1 MGIFYLSVFIT
12 VVIIIVFWAKACC
25 NFLDLPST
33 PFSLELPP
41 FKPFLHLPLFRRE
54 WPAKNVKGDVL
65 QSTPKKKIR
74 CVFVM
79 FCSNLTLCFHESP
92 LSPSDGRWS
101 AGPNLVMVYLCVFS
115 SSRVQ
120 EWYSLRSSLQWQHV
134 SSFWLWYL
142 VCTVY
147 IVPPFYLIRSGTPSE
162 QLISSRHLLA
172 FPGFT
177 ARLRV
182 ACLKSV
188 ITCTVVGQG
197 QTCRMGRSEPDPNPG
212 ILKIEVYTHILYVYI
227 YEVDNGWSNVDD
239 FIFYFFFFSFY
250 VFASMCM
257 CGGKCVVF
265 FTTFYV
271 FGLLVTSETACYSVT
286 IIFFVFMGIFWSV
299 RDVAVLHVRVPGK
312 FFLYPRYG
320 PVKPNQNQPNNSN
333 CTLITS

>member
-1 MGIFYLSVFIT
+1 
-12 VVIIIVFWAKACC
+12 
-25 NFLDLPST
+25 
-33 PFSLELPP
+33 
-41 FKPFLHLPLFRRE
+41 
-54 WPAKNVKGDVL
+54 
-65 QSTPKKKIR
+65 
-74 CVFVM
+74 M

-92 LSPSDGRWS
+92 LSPSVSRWS

-239 FIFYFFFFSFY
+239 FIFYFFFLFFLCICFHVYVWWEMCCFFHHILCLWFIGNLRNSMLFSYYYFFRFY
-250 VFASMCM
+250 
-257 CGGKCVVF
+257 G
-265 FTTFYV
+265 Y
-271 FGLLVTSETACYSVT
+271 LLVCSRCCCSACTGSWEVLPISQVWSSQTQSEST
-286 IIFFVFMGIFWSV
+286 
-299 RDVAVLHVRVPGK
+299 K
-312 FFLYPRYG
+312 
-320 PVKPNQNQPNNSN
+320 
-333 CTLITS
+333 